1 MKVYLM
7 KLQGC
12 GTRPAWL
19 KAIARATR
27 LVALAVVLA
36 AGPTGLARADQST
49 DDSAVFATI
58 GDHQIT
64 RKDVD
69 DAIMR
74 GVSPAQLY
82 DMRKQS
88 LDKLVDDYLV
98 EQAAQKAGVSR
109 EQFLAG
115 HSGQGKVTDADARK
129 FYDEHKAQIEAQTK
143 GQTFDAVKSRILA
156 MLERTRVK
164 KAQDDLMAKLRGEN
178 KVSVTLAPP
187 RFKVASDHHPWS
199 GGKDAAVTVVEFSD
213 FQCPYCRAAE
223 AGIKEV
229 RAKYGDRVKIVHED
243 FPLGFHAHAMDA
255 ARAAR
260 CADAQNKFWQYHD
273 ALFEDQAKLA
283 VADLKARAAKLGL
296 DNKKFAACFDKQEPD
311 AAIKAD
317 QAQGQ
322 ALGVSGTPTFFVNGR
337 EMTGAQS
344 GDKFAAVIDEELAA
358 PAAQQASNKAN

>member
-88 LDKLVDDYLV
+88 LDKLVDDYLS
-98 EQAAQKAGVSR
+98 SR
-109 EQFLAG
+109 QPKRRA
-115 HSGQGKVTDADARK
+115 
-129 FYDEHKAQIEAQTK
+129 
-143 GQTFDAVKSRILA
+143 
-156 MLERTRVK
+156 
-164 KAQDDLMAKLRGEN
+164 
-178 KVSVTLAPP
+178 
-187 RFKVASDHHPWS
+187 
-199 GGKDAAVTVVEFSD
+199 
-213 FQCPYCRAAE
+213 CPANNFWP
-223 AGIKEV
+223 GTPG
-229 RAKYGDRVKIVHED
+229 RAK
-243 FPLGFHAHAMDA
+243 
-255 ARAAR
+255 
-260 CADAQNKFWQYHD
+260 
-273 ALFEDQAKLA
+273 
-283 VADLKARAAKLGL
+283 
-296 DNKKFAACFDKQEPD
+296 
-311 AAIKAD
+311 
-317 QAQGQ
+317 
-322 ALGVSGTPTFFVNGR
+322 
-337 EMTGAQS
+337 
-344 GDKFAAVIDEELAA
+344 
-358 PAAQQASNKAN
+358 